1 MASATTP
8 IEDVMSAPVVTVD
21 SDTPVD
27 EAAQTMLDEEIGSLL
42 VADGDD
48 TVGVVTATD
57 FLSDVAA
64 GETDPSATVA
74 THMSE
79 DVVTASTETSVA
91 AAAGRMATADV
102 QHLPI
107 TDESGVVGLVSAT
120 DLTAY
125 LSYNEASGT
134 E

>member
-1 MASATTP
+1 MVSATTP
-8 IEDVMSAPVVTVD
+8 VEDVMSAPVVTVD
-21 SDTPVD
+21 SDTSVD

-74 THMSE
+74 AHIKT
-79 DVVTASTETSVA
+79 
-91 AAAGRMATADV
+91 
-102 QHLPI
+102 QWW
-107 TDESGVVGLVSAT
+107 
-120 DLTAY
+120 
-125 LSYNEASGT
+125 
-134 E
+134 

>member
-8 IEDVMSAPVVTVD
+8 VGDVMSAPVVTVAP
-21 SDTPVD
+21 DTSIH

-42 VADGDD
+42 VTDGDD

-64 GETDPSATVA
+64 GETDPTATVA
-74 THMSE
+74 GYMSD
-79 DVVTASTETSVA
+79 DVVTASTDTSVA

-107 TDESGVVGLVSAT
+107 TDETDVVGLVSAT